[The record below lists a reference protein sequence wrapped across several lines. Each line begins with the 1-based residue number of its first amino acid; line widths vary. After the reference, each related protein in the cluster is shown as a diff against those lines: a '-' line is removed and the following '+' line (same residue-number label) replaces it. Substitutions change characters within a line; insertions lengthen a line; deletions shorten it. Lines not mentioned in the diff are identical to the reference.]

1 MLFQVMKED
10 RIISDERKGQR
21 TEPETSHP
29 SKLWTWKASK
39 HTKKESQVLC
49 GVLETK
55 CRECFRNQEACKKSD
70 AATESGRV
78 KLKTD
83 VSFNSTEFT
92 AATLTRAGSG
102 GCWHW
107 TPDKVGWRE
116 TGPHD
121 SMSRVRLI
129 KRFASHEEQ
138 GEWAVA
144 EEEESWE
151 IFKLVGGGSR
161 TEPLKGR
168 HSRREDRAVQAE
180 SQVFPH

>member
-1 MLFQVMKED
+1 MKEKAKGLNL
-10 RIISDERKGQR
+10 RHPILQSCEREK
-21 TEPETSHP
+21 P
-29 SKLWTWKASK
+29 ASIA
-39 HTKKESQVLC
+39 KKESQVLC

-83 VSFNSTEFT
+83 VSFRSIEFT
-92 AATLTRAGSG
+92 ATTLTRAGSG

-107 TPDKVGWRE
+107 T
-116 TGPHD
+116 
-121 SMSRVRLI
+121 LI
-129 KRFASHEEQ
+129 KWDEEKQECNVPSEAYRKPHFASHEEQ

-180 SQVFPH
+180 SQVLPH